1 MLLAGKREKNFFGF
15 SLVVIILLLPLFQCG
30 DSSGK
35 VPTNKPST
43 APHAVMSGTTD
54 FPNDGKTVVTFIELG
69 SENCVPCRMMQPVM
83 EKVKKRHGDQVRVV
97 FYDILKSDQRKYARK
112 YGIRVIPTQVFL
124 DKNGREY
131 ARHEGFFPYEEL
143 VKALEARG
151 VK

>member
-1 MLLAGKREKNFFGF
+1 
-15 SLVVIILLLPLFQCG
+15 
-30 DSSGK
+30 
-35 VPTNKPST
+35 
-43 APHAVMSGTTD
+43 MSGTTD